1 MPSRI
6 TPSDWRPQGIDELE
20 DAAEDAVR
28 YRGNALVVAGPGA
41 GKTELL
47 AQRACF
53 LLQTGLCR
61 RPTRILA
68 ISFKRDA
75 AKNLAERVRER
86 CGETLARR
94 FHSYTFDAF
103 AKGLVDRFGQ
113 ALPEK
118 WRPKPRFEVAFDI
131 DKRFRDYLSLVPA
144 PYHRLTPTELAS
156 LPTESTY
163 RGEFIGRRLCDFPS
177 SPLSVPD
184 RAADGVWQYLLHTGN
199 ASRLSFPMIGRL
211 AEHLLAV
218 NPLILAALREAY
230 GFVFLDEFQDT
241 TSIQYALAKT
251 AFLGSDSELTAVGD
265 DKQSIMRWAFAL
277 TGIFSTFQKDFAAK
291 AFPLVRNHRSAPY
304 LVKLIGALA
313 TAIDPH
319 CKPPE
324 PVDDGSDGEG
334 ECRLLL
340 FPDDSKE
347 AAVLA
352 DLIEQWVKK
361 DGLHPRDICV
371 VTRQK
376 PQLYGALLLEELQR
390 RDIPARVEEPLQ
402 LLLAEPLLD
411 ILLDALRLAANDR
424 APDAWAAFTA
434 FMIRI
439 SGAESEQHAR
449 VVTDEVTH
457 FIPRLR
463 ETMADATLD
472 PAGIAE
478 VLKYIIDF
486 VTVPAL
492 IGEHPQYDGPFLDK
506 VLADTAQLFSEYLD
520 GRSWS
525 EAILAFVGEDALP
538 FMTVHKSKG
547 LEYHTVVFLGLEDYP
562 FRGFKSL
569 QDEEAAN
576 FFVAFSRAKK
586 RVLFT
591 FSRNRDGRPQTL
603 KTVRPL
609 YDILIKEGVTPEKFT
624 DPMSP

>member
-1 MPSRI
+1 MPSRV

-118 WRPKPRFEVAFDI
+118 WRPKPRFQVAFDI

-144 PYHRLTPTELAS
+144 PYPRLTPTELAS
-156 LPTESTY
+156 LPTDSTY
-163 RGEFIGRRLCDFPS
+163 RTEFIGRSLSEFPS

-184 RAADGVWQYLLHTGN
+184 RAADGLWQYLLHTGN
-199 ASRLSFPMIGRL
+199 GSRLSFPMIGRL
-211 AEHLLAV
+211 AEHLLAS
-218 NPLILAALREAY
+218 NPLILAALRETY

-277 TGIFSTFQKDFAAK
+277 TGIFSTFKTDFVAK
-291 AFPLVRNHRSAPY
+291 AFPLARNHRSAPY

-313 TAIDPH
+313 TAIDPT

-324 PVDDGSDGEG
+324 SVDDGADGEG
-334 ECRLLL
+334 ECRLLI

-347 AAVLA
+347 AAVVA
-352 DLIEQWVKK
+352 DLIEQLVKK

-376 PQLYGALLLEELQR
+376 PQIYGALLLEELQR

-424 APDAWAAFTA
+424 APDAWAAFTG
-434 FMIRI
+434 FMIRVA
-439 SGAESEQHAR
+439 GADDDQHAKAI
-449 VVTDEVTH
+449 TDEVTH
-457 FIPRLR
+457 FIRSLR
-463 ETMADATLD
+463 KTMAETTPDA
-472 PAGIAE
+472 AGVSE
-478 VLKYIIDF
+478 VIKHVIDF
-486 VTVPAL
+486 VTIPAL
-492 IGEHPQYDGPFLDK
+492 IGEYPQYDGPFLNELLSNVAK
-506 VLADTAQLFSEYLD
+506 QFSEYLE

-525 EAILAFVGEDALP
+525 EAIVAFVGEDALP

-547 LEYHTVVFLGLEDYP
+547 LEYHTVIFLGLEDYP
-562 FRGFKSL
+562 FRSFRTL
-569 QDEEAAN
+569 QDEEASN

-591 FSRNRDGRPQTL
+591 FSGNRDGRPQTL

-609 YDILIKEGVTPEKFT
+609 YEILIKEGVKPEKFT
-624 DPMSP
+624 ETKST

>member
-1 MPSRI
+1 MPSRV
-6 TPSDWRPQGIDELE
+6 TLTDWRPQGIDELE
-20 DAAEDAVR
+20 KAADDAVR

-53 LLQTGLCR
+53 LLQTGVCR
-61 RPTRILA
+61 RPNRILA

-86 CGETLARR
+86 CGETLALR

-118 WRPKPRFEVAFDI
+118 WRPKPRLRVAFEI
-131 DKRFRDYLSLVPA
+131 DKRFRDYLPLVPA
-144 PYHRLTPTELAS
+144 PYPRLSQTELAS
-156 LPTESTY
+156 LPTDSTY
-163 RGEFIGRRLCDFPS
+163 REEFIGRRLSDFPS
-177 SPLSVPD
+177 SPVSVRD
-184 RAADGVWQYLLHTGN
+184 RAADGVWRYLLHTG
-199 ASRLSFPMIGRL
+199 SETRLNFPMIGRL
-211 AEHLLAV
+211 AEHLLAT
-218 NPLILAALREAY
+218 NPLILAALRETY

-241 TSIQYALAKT
+241 TSIQYALVKT

-265 DKQSIMRWAFAL
+265 DKQSIMRWALALPQIFA
-277 TGIFSTFQKDFAAK
+277 TFQTDFVAK
-291 AFPLVRNHRSAPY
+291 TFPLVRNHRSAPY
-304 LVKLIGALA
+304 LVKIIGALA
-313 TAIDPH
+313 TAIDPT

-324 PVDDGSDGEG
+324 PVDDGADGPG
-334 ECRLLL
+334 ECRILL

-347 AAVLA
+347 ASVLA
-352 DLIEQWVKK
+352 DLVEEWVKK
-361 DGLHPRDICV
+361 DGLNPRDICV

-376 PQLYGALLLEELQR
+376 PQVYGALLLDKLLS

-411 ILLDALRLAANDR
+411 VLLDALRLAANDR
-424 APDAWAAFTA
+424 APEAWAAFTA
-434 FMIRI
+434 FMIRVA
-439 SGAESEQHAR
+439 GADDEQHAKAIA
-449 VVTDEVTH
+449 DEVTR

-463 ETMADATLD
+463 EAIAGATLD
-472 PAGIAE
+472 APGVEA
-478 VLKYIIDF
+478 VLKHIIDF
-486 VTVPAL
+486 VTIPAL
-492 IGEHPQYDGPFLDK
+492 VGEYPQYDGPFLNEL
-506 VLADTAQLFSEYLD
+506 LANTAKQFAEFLE

-525 EAILAFVGEDALP
+525 EAIVAFVGEDALP

-547 LEYHTVVFLGLEDYP
+547 LEYHTVIFLGLEDYP

-591 FSRNRDGRPQTL
+591 FSRSRDGKSQTL
-603 KTVRPL
+603 DTVRPL

-624 DPMSP
+624 ETKGS

>member
-1 MPSRI
+1 MPSRVAP
-6 TPSDWRPQGIDELE
+6 TDWQPQGIDELE
-20 DAAEDAVR
+20 KAADDTVR

-61 RPTRILA
+61 RPTRVLA

-75 AKNLAERVRER
+75 AKNLAERVRKR

-118 WRPKPRFEVAFDI
+118 WRPRPRLGVAFDI
-131 DKRFRDYLSLVPA
+131 KERFRDNLPLVRA
-144 PYHRLTPTELAS
+144 PYPRLSQAEIAS
-156 LPTESTY
+156 LLTDSTY
-163 RGEFIGRRLCDFPS
+163 RDQFIGRRLWDFPP
-177 SPLSVPD
+177 SPTSVQD
-184 RAADGVWQYLLHTGN
+184 RAADGMWQYLLHAGN
-199 ASRLSFPMIGRL
+199 QTRLNFPMLGRL
-211 AEHLLAV
+211 AEHLLAT

-241 TSIQYALAKT
+241 TSIQYALVKT
-251 AFLGSDSELTAVGD
+251 AFMGSDSELTAVGD
-265 DKQSIMRWAFAL
+265 DKQSIMRWALAL
-277 TGIFSTFQKDFAAK
+277 PGIFSTFRTDFAAK
-291 AFPLVRNHRSAPY
+291 TFPLVRNHRSAPY
-304 LVKLIGALA
+304 LAKIIGALA
-313 TAIDPH
+313 TAIDPA

-324 PVDDGSDGEG
+324 PVDDGTDGQG
-334 ECRLLL
+334 ECRILL
-340 FPDDSKE
+340 FPDNSKE
-347 AAVLA
+347 AGVLA

-376 PQLYGALLLEELQR
+376 PQVYGALLLEELLR

-411 ILLDALRLAANDR
+411 IVLDALRLAANHR
-424 APDAWAAFTA
+424 APEAWAAFTA
-434 FMIRI
+434 FMIRVA
-439 SGAESEQHAR
+439 GADDEQHAR
-449 VVTDEVTH
+449 VLADLVTR
-457 FIPRLR
+457 FIQGLR
-463 ETMADATLD
+463 KEIADATLD
-472 PAGIAE
+472 APGVGK
-478 VLKYIIDF
+478 VLKHIVDF
-486 VTVPAL
+486 VTIPAL
-492 IGEHPQYDGPFLDK
+492 IGEYPQYDGPFLGELLGNVAK
-506 VLADTAQLFSEYLD
+506 HFSEYLQ
-520 GRSWS
+520 GRSWAQ
-525 EAILAFVGEDALP
+525 AIVAFVGEDAMP

-547 LEYHTVVFLGLEDYP
+547 LEYHTVIFLGLEDYP

-591 FSRNRDGRPQTL
+591 FCRSRDGKPQTL
-603 KTVRPL
+603 ATVKPL
-609 YDILIKEGVTPEKFT
+609 YDILIKEGVTPEKVT
-624 DPMSP
+624 GAKGA

>member
-1 MPSRI
+1 MPSRV
-6 TPSDWRPQGIDELE
+6 TPTDWRPQGIDELE

-118 WRPKPRFEVAFDI
+118 WRPKPRFQVAFDI

-163 RGEFIGRRLCDFPS
+163 RAQFIGRSLSDFPS

-184 RAADGVWQYLLHTGN
+184 RAADGMWQYLLHTGN
-199 ASRLSFPMIGRL
+199 ASRLSFSMIGRL
-211 AEHLLAV
+211 AEHLLAT
-218 NPLILAALREAY
+218 NRLILAALREAY

-277 TGIFSTFQKDFAAK
+277 TGIFSTFQNDFAAK

-313 TAIDPH
+313 TAIDPT

-324 PVDDGSDGEG
+324 PVDDGADGQG
-334 ECRLLL
+334 ECRILL
-340 FPDDSKE
+340 FPDDVKE
-347 AAVLA
+347 ASVIA
-352 DLIEQWVKK
+352 DSIEQWVKRE
-361 DGLHPRDICV
+361 GLNPRDICV
-371 VTRQK
+371 VTRQR
-376 PQLYGALLLEELQR
+376 PQVYGALLLQELLR
-390 RDIPARVEEPLQ
+390 RDIAARVEEPLQ

-424 APDAWAAFTA
+424 SPEAWAAFTA
-434 FMIRI
+434 FMIRM
-439 SGAESEQHAR
+439 SGAESEQDAK
-449 VVTDEVTH
+449 VITDDVTQFVG
-457 FIPRLR
+457 RLR
-463 ETMADATLD
+463 KAIASAKHGA
-472 PAGIAE
+472 AGVAA
-478 VLKYIIDF
+478 VLKHIIEF

-492 IGEHPQYDGPFLDK
+492 IGEYPQYDGPYLDELLSNVSK
-506 VLADTAQLFSEYLD
+506 QFSEYLE
-520 GRSWS
+520 GRSWA
-525 EAILAFVGEDALP
+525 EAIVAFVGEDALP

-569 QDEEAAN
+569 QDEEAAS

-591 FSRNRDGRPQTL
+591 FSGKRDGRPQTL

-624 DPMSP
+624 PPKSP